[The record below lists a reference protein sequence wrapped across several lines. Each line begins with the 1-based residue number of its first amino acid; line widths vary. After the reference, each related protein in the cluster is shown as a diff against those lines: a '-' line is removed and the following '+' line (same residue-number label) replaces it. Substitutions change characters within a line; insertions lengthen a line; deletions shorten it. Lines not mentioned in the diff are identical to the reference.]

1 MVITLS
7 RQTECGGEEIA
18 QRVVEELGLEI
29 ADRVIVEHIAKREGL
44 PTAHLAV
51 YDDAAPGAIEAV
63 IAEWQTSVSHVS
75 YVRRLVHT
83 LLTLEREGGFLI
95 MGRGAAFVLTD
106 PGTLHVRA
114 VAPMPCRV
122 ARLIQRGGLARSA
135 AERMLRRSDEARARF
150 VRQAFDADIEAACHY
165 DLVINTAELSAEEAG
180 EIVALGAQ
188 RKAAR
193 RALAA
198 ERPEDLVSQVL
209 GLRRRP
215 RFPRVS
221 EIVWRHCE
229 GRRYESGRSRGLSVS
244 G

>member
-7 RQTECGGEEIA
+7 RQAECGGEEIA
-18 QRVVEELGLEI
+18 QCVSEHLGLQL
-29 ADRVIVEHIAKREGL
+29 ADRVILERIAQREGL
-44 PTAHLAV
+44 PIAHLAV
-51 YDDAAPGAIEAV
+51 FDDAVPGAIEAV
-63 IAEWQTSVSHVS
+63 VAEWRTSVSHAT

-83 LLTLEREGGFLI
+83 LLTLEQEGGFLI

-122 ARLIQRGGLARSA
+122 ARLIQRVGLGRAQ

-150 VRQAFDADIEAACHY
+150 VKQAFEADIEAACHY
-165 DLVINTAELSAEEAG
+165 DLVTNTAELSVEEAA
-180 EIVALGAQ
+180 ALVVLAAQ

-193 RALAA
+193 RAIAT
-198 ERPEDLVSQVL
+198 ERPEDLLTQVL

-221 EIVWRHCE
+221 EVVWRHCE
-229 GRRYESGRSRGLSVS
+229 RRRYESAL
-244 G
+244 